1 MFGSENFEKDSLF
14 KGTAML
20 SISLILT
27 KILGAIYLIPFYQII
42 GGEEQMALYNYGYS
56 YYATILEISAAGTPL
71 AIAKLVAKY
80 NALGAYSVSRRI
92 YKMGSWIL
100 IIMGIVGFCVLF
112 FGSDYIS
119 EQILISNQ
127 QKFTPADGA
136 LVLKSLSFGVP
147 IVLVSAGLRG
157 LFQGHEVMLPSA
169 ISQFI
174 EQVVRIVFML
184 GATYV
189 VIKILGYGIVE
200 GNVTA
205 TFAAAVGAV
214 FSVLTLFYF
223 YKKYKNSLDYNT
235 ENDEVELNIST
246 MSLVKEFFSVSIP
259 FIFIVGLFPILN
271 IIDQHNFIH
280 GMTEIG
286 KADIV
291 DGRFSALQLVNKI
304 VMIAVAIAP
313 AFSSTFLPSITRLY
327 AVGEK
332 AGVSNQINKVVLSLM
347 MVVLPALV
355 GMYIL
360 ADPLYSAFYSRSLIN
375 SELLRFYLPLAILY
389 SIYSLTSVIMQAINR
404 QLINL
409 ITIIFGL
416 VVKYVTIKPLV
427 IMFET
432 NGVILSS
439 VITYLVMI
447 IINLVVI
454 NAEVRLRM
462 IEFVKKFT
470 ILVYS
475 CFIMFI
481 AVAAVYEAIISNFV
495 LEAKLSSMILIVICA
510 VLGAIIY
517 FYSIVNMGFVE
528 YLFGRKITLKNLKSL
543 RRKI

>member
-1 MFGSENFEKDSLF
+1 
-14 KGTAML
+14 ML

-80 NALGAYSVSRRI
+80 NAIGAYSISRRI
-92 YKMGSWIL
+92 YKMGSLLL
-100 IIMGIVGFCVLF
+100 IIMGLVGFCFLF

-119 EQILISNQ
+119 EQILISSQ
-127 QKFTPADGA
+127 QKFTPEDGA
-136 LVLKSLSFGVP
+136 LVLKSLSFGIP
-147 IVLVSAGLRG
+147 IVLVSAGFRG

-189 VIKILGYGIVE
+189 VVKVLGYGIVE

-214 FSVLTLFYF
+214 FSVLTLLYF
-223 YKKYKNSLDYNT
+223 YKKYKVGLDYNII
-235 ENDEVELNIST
+235 EDEVKLDISSVELI
-246 MSLVKEFFSVSIP
+246 KEFFSVSIP

-291 DGRFSALQLVNKI
+291 DGRFSSLQLVNKI

-360 ADPLYSAFYSRSLIN
+360 FS
-375 SELLRFYLPLAILY
+375 IL
-389 SIYSLTSVIMQAINR
+389 
-404 QLINL
+404 
-409 ITIIFGL
+409 
-416 VVKYVTIKPLV
+416 
-427 IMFET
+427 
-432 NGVILSS
+432 
-439 VITYLVMI
+439 
-447 IINLVVI
+447 
-454 NAEVRLRM
+454 
-462 IEFVKKFT
+462 
-470 ILVYS
+470 
-475 CFIMFI
+475 
-481 AVAAVYEAIISNFV
+481 
-495 LEAKLSSMILIVICA
+495 
-510 VLGAIIY
+510 
-517 FYSIVNMGFVE
+517 
-528 YLFGRKITLKNLKSL
+528 
-543 RRKI
+543 

>member
-1 MFGSENFEKDSLF
+1 MKKDSLF

-470 ILVYS
+470 ILVCS

>member
-1 MFGSENFEKDSLF
+1 MKNLKKDSLF

-80 NALGAYSVSRRI
+80 NAIGAYSISRRI
-92 YKMGSWIL
+92 YKMGSLLL
-100 IIMGIVGFCVLF
+100 IIMGLVGFCFLF

-119 EQILISNQ
+119 EQILISSQ
-127 QKFTPADGA
+127 QKFTPEDGA
-136 LVLKSLSFGVP
+136 LVLKSLSFGIP
-147 IVLVSAGLRG
+147 IVLVSAGFRG

-189 VIKILGYGIVE
+189 VVKVLGYGIVE

-223 YKKYKNSLDYNT
+223 YKKYKVSLDYNII
-235 ENDEVELNIST
+235 EDEVKLDISSVELI
-246 MSLVKEFFSVSIP
+246 KEFFSVSIP

-286 KADIV
+286 RADIV
-291 DGRFSALQLVNKI
+291 DGRFSSLQLVNKI

-360 ADPLYSAFYSRSLIN
+360 ADPLYSAFYSRNLMN

-389 SIYSLTSVIMQAINR
+389 SIYSLTSVIMQAINK
-404 QLINL
+404 QMINL

-416 VVKYVTIKPLV
+416 IIKYLTIKPLV
-427 IMFET
+427 IIFET

-439 VITYLVMI
+439 IVTYVVMI
-447 IINLVVI
+447 IINLIVI
-454 NAEVRLRM
+454 NAEVRLK
-462 IEFVKKFT
+462 IVEFVKKFI
-470 ILVYS
+470 ILACS

-495 LEAKLSSMILIVICA
+495 LEAKLSSMILIIICA
-510 VLGAIIY
+510 ILGAIIY

-528 YLFGRKITLKNLKSL
+528 YLFGRKITLKTLKSL